1 MKLKLVRVSEH
12 KDATLGV
19 LCIDERPV
27 AVTLEDKWRDN
38 EKMVSCIPTGTYKV
52 KAHNSPKFGR
62 CYKVYDVPDRSEILI
77 HAGNTHKDTHGCILL
92 GLMYGTVGTDTAIL
106 SSRAA
111 VDNFMTLMLGVSE
124 CTLTILSAIGSH
136 DG

>member
-19 LCIDERPV
+19 LCIDGRPV
-27 AVTLEDKWRDN
+27 FVTLEDKWRDN
-38 EKMVSCIPTGTYKV
+38 ERQVSCIPKGKYELI
-52 KAHNSPKFGR
+52 AHSSPKFGR
-62 CYKVYDVPDRSEILI
+62 TFQVMNVPDRDAILI

-92 GLMYGTVGTDTAIL
+92 GLMYGLLGTDSAIL

-111 VDNFMTLMLGVSE
+111 MEQFMQLMAGYSKATLEIV
-124 CTLTILSAIGSH
+124 
-136 DG
+136 